1 MATPTMT
8 RDFDDVRKYI
18 GQLANEIAEY
28 ASSDVVAETFFREF
42 LKRLVLALGARA
54 GAVWMIEKDQQTG
67 KLFCDIGLAESG
79 FYENPRGTEINQEL
93 LRETIASKTTCVF
106 SPEETAKIPLPTPHL
121 ILTSGIYQKDRAVAV
136 VQIFQRLNTPKE
148 SRSGYLQ
155 FLEKMCQY
163 GTQYLDKHQA
173 AATTKSPTGFWNEF
187 EQFVLRLQRSLDW
200 RETTMTAANDGR
212 QIIGCD
218 RVSIAVKRGKAVTIS
233 AISGQESVNPRANVT
248 KNLQKLTRLALQSGE
263 PLHISGKIDDLPPP
277 LVEPATDYLHVSGA
291 RTVLILPLF
300 RNEPLIVID
309 KQAELK
315 QKELRKK
322 KVIGAIIVE
331 QLTEH
336 EPSTGW
342 HSRADLIAAH
352 VGTTLSNALELQH
365 VFLLPMRLALG
376 RTLGWLHGRNLV
388 KTVLGLMLATAVGTA
403 LAFIPADYRV
413 EGEGQLM
420 PVERK
425 EIFAAWDGEVVE
437 VFVQSNEHVELNQP
451 LLRIKNDDLR
461 AETLAVASELSEKRQ
476 FLVATKAEHDE
487 AVKSHDKEMAIR
499 LDVKMLQTR
508 VEITRLEEQLKILR
522 ERGDKLTVRS
532 PIAGT
537 IATFQLDQLLRNRP
551 VRKGEVLLQVM
562 DENSPW
568 HLELDVEDSRM
579 GHILKAMDA
588 RGDQALPVEYVLVSA
603 TEKSFTG
610 EIESLATRTD
620 ISEQQG
626 NVVQMHVRIHSEELP
641 NRAFGAEVKA
651 KINCGKRSLFY
662 VLFGDVVEF
671 VQKHLWI

>member
-1 MATPTMT
+1 MATPTLT

-54 GAVWMIEKDQQTG
+54 GAIWMIEKDQQTG
-67 KLFCDIGLAESG
+67 KLFCDIGLAEAG

-93 LRETIASKTTCVF
+93 LRETIRAKSTCVF
-106 SPEETAKIPLPTPHL
+106 SPEETAKIPLPTAHL
-121 ILTSGIYQKDRAVAV
+121 VLTSGIYQKDRAVAV

-148 SRSGYLQ
+148 SRTGYLQ

-173 AATTKSPTGFWNEF
+173 ATTTKSPTGFWNEF

-200 RETTMTAANDGR
+200 REIGMTAANDGR

-218 RVSIAVKRGKAVTIS
+218 RVSVAVKRGKAVALS

-248 KNLQKLTRLALQSGE
+248 KNLQKLTKLAVQSGE

-277 LVEPATDYLHVSGA
+277 LVEPATDYLHLSGA
-291 RTVLILPLF
+291 RTVLILPMF

-322 KVIGAIIVE
+322 KVIGAIVIE

-342 HSRADLIAAH
+342 RARADLVASH

-365 VFLLPMRLALG
+365 VFLLPLRLALG
-376 RTLGWLHGRNLV
+376 RTLGWFHGRNLV
-388 KTVLGLMLATAVGTA
+388 KSIVAAIVLTAVGMG
-403 LAFIPADYRV
+403 LAFVPADYRV
-413 EGEGQLM
+413 EGQGQLL
-420 PVERK
+420 PIERK
-425 EIFAAWDGEVVE
+425 EIFAPWDGEVVE
-437 VFVQSNEHVELNQP
+437 VFVQSNERVDEGQP
-451 LLRIKNDDLR
+451 LLRLKNDDLR
-461 AETLAVASELSEKRQ
+461 AKLLATENELNEKKKFLIATRAELHQAVNASDKDVIVRLSSKTLETQVQ
-476 FLVATKAEHDE
+476 IVG
-487 AVKSHDKEMAIR
+487 
-499 LDVKMLQTR
+499 LQEQLQVLQER
-508 VEITRLEEQLKILR
+508 VEN
-522 ERGDKLTVRS
+522 LTVRS
-532 PIAGT
+532 PITGT
-537 IATFQLDQLLRNRP
+537 VATFQLDQLLRNRP
-551 VRKGEVLLQVM
+551 VRRGEVLLQVM
-562 DENSPW
+562 DENSRW

-579 GHILKAMDA
+579 GHVLKAMEA
-588 RGDQALPVEYVLVSA
+588 RGDKSLPVEYVLVSA

-610 EIESLATRTD
+610 EVESLATRTD

-626 NVVQMHVRIHSEELP
+626 NVVQMHVRINDEEIP
-641 NRAFGAEVKA
+641 SRAFGAEVKA
-651 KINCGKRSLFY
+651 KINCGERSLFY